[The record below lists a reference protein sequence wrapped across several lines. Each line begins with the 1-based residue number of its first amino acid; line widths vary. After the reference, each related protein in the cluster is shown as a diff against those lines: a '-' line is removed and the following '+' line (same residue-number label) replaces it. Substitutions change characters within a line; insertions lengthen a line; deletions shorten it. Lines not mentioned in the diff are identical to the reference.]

1 MFKPTRVF
9 TLILCTFIVF
19 LSLSVVMAQ
28 DMTYH
33 QSPTLDAAVSNGELP
48 PVEERLPANPLV
60 VDGIEGVGQYG
71 GTWRMGTRGGGDE
84 VIYVRTAGYENLV
97 RWSVDWTEVI
107 PDVAESFDINEEGTV
122 FTFHLREGMK
132 WSDGAPFTADDILFT
147 VNDLWLNPEVFPA
160 PPSWLVTGGQPPVV
174 EKLDDYTVQFT
185 FALPNG
191 MFMQQLATP
200 NASAIVAMPK
210 HYLSQFHA
218 SYADADELASATA
231 DAGLETWTDLFNRMG
246 GTVAGKPNTLWS
258 NAELPQ
264 IYPWVTADALGPDAT
279 QIRLVRNPYFYA
291 VDSAGN
297 QLPYIDELVY
307 NVGQDVETLVLQA
320 LNGEIDMQDRH
331 IANNA
336 NRAVFFDNQA
346 AGGYHFFETVPSSS
360 NVMVISLN
368 MTHLDP
374 MKREIYQN
382 RDFRIGLSYAIDRQE
397 IIDVVYVGQGT
408 PSQAAPRPQSPLYH
422 ERLATQYTE
431 FDPDLA
437 NEHLDMVLP
446 DKDAEGF
453 RLMPNGERLVI
464 AMEVIAT
471 LFPEWPETLELIQGY
486 FADVGVDMQIVV
498 EDRSVFYD
506 RKAAN
511 QHDAAIWGGDGGLD
525 VMLEPRWY
533 FPNGNESNYAEAW
546 QYWYNN
552 PNDERAEE
560 PPEVVRQQMDLYNTL
575 KATADPEQQRVLMTQ
590 ILDIAA
596 DQFYTIG
603 ISLTPNGYG
612 LVKDNM
618 HNVPP
623 TILNAY
629 LYPSPGPT
637 NTYTYYF
644 GS

>member
-1 MFKPTRVF
+1 MKISRLLV
-9 TLILCTFIVF
+9 TLLVTLLFFSSIAA
-19 LSLSVVMAQ
+19 AQ
-28 DMTYH
+28 DMTY
-33 QSPTLDAAVSNGELP
+33 QQAPSLDAAVASGELP
-48 PVEERLPANPLV
+48 PVEERLPETPLV
-60 VDGIEGVGQYG
+60 VDGVDGIGQYG

-84 VIYVRTAGYENLV
+84 VIYVRTVGYNNLV
-97 RWSVDWTEVI
+97 RWAVDWSGVI
-107 PDVAESFDINEEGTV
+107 PDVAESFEVNEEGTV
-122 FTFHLREGMK
+122 FTFNLRPGMK
-132 WSDGAPFTADDILFT
+132 WSDGAPFTADDILFA
-147 VNDLWLNPEVFPA
+147 VNDMYLNPEVYPA
-160 PPSWLVTGGQPPVV
+160 PPSWMVSGGEPPVV

-185 FALPNG
+185 FVAPNG
-191 MFMQQLATP
+191 LFMQQLATP
-200 NASAIVAMPK
+200 NASAITAQPK

-218 SYADADELASATA
+218 SYADPDELQAAVEA
-231 DAGLETWTDLFNRMG
+231 AGVESWLDLINQRG
-246 GTVAGKPNTLWS
+246 GTVAGKPNNLWS
-258 NAELPQ
+258 NAELPT
-264 IYPWVTADALGPDAT
+264 IYSHYVIEPLGPDAT
-279 QIRLVRNPYFYA
+279 QVRLVRNPYFFV

-331 IANNA
+331 IATNT
-336 NRAVFFDNQA
+336 NRAVFFDNQEE
-346 AGGYHFFETVPSSS
+346 GDYHFFETVPSSS

-368 MTHLDP
+368 LTNPDE

-382 RDFRIGLSYAIDRQE
+382 LDFRIGLSHAIDRQE
-397 IIDVVYVGQGT
+397 IIDVVYVGQGQ
-408 PSQAAPRPQSPLYH
+408 PYQAAPRPQSPLYH
-422 ERLATQYTE
+422 ERLATQYLE
-431 FDPDLA
+431 FDPELA
-437 NEHLDMVLP
+437 NEYLDRVLP
-446 DKDAEGF
+446 ERDAEGF

-471 LFPEWPETLELIQGY
+471 LFPEWPEVLELIQGY
-486 FADVGVDMQIVV
+486 WADVGIDMQLVV

-511 QHDAAIWGGDGGLD
+511 LHDAAIWGGDGGLD

-560 PPEVVRQQMDLYNTL
+560 PPAIVQQQMDLYNQL
-575 KATADPEQQRVLMTQ
+575 KATADPEQQNALMTQ

-596 DQFYTIG
+596 DQFYAIG

-612 LVKDNM
+612 IVKNNM
-618 HNVPP
+618 HNVPA

-637 NTYTYYF
+637 NTFTYYF
-644 GS
+644 SN